1 MVDQTYFRLNEE
13 IEFEWEDVS
22 LVFKSPA
29 RTSRNVMIERPTSI
43 LKIWHKSSPKNL
55 AYGECAP
62 LISLSPE
69 SLEEAKIE
77 VERIIYNMNANKLYT
92 YQNCLL
98 SSSRFCLESA
108 LFMLNAK
115 SFRPKSIPI
124 NGLVWMNDQQ
134 TMLSEAVYKAAS
146 GFDVVKLKIGGI
158 DFQDE
163 LALLTEVRKQF
174 PQITIR
180 LDANGAFS
188 NKEAKDKLNALTPFG
203 IHSIEQPIKAGQWSE
218 MAQLIRKSPIPIA
231 LDEELIGIMEPE
243 QMGDLLDTIKPNYII
258 LKPSLHGGFTGCDLW
273 IQLAQE
279 RNIRWWATSALESN
293 IGLNQIAKWICDY
306 DNLLSQGLGT
316 GGLFINNFLPEWEVK
331 NGKLEYISK

>member
-13 IEFEWEDVS
+13 IEFIWEDVS

-29 RTSRNVMIERPTSI
+29 RTSRNVLTERPISI
-43 LKIWHKSSPKNL
+43 LKIWYKSNPDVL
-55 AYGECAP
+55 AVGECAP
-62 LISLSPE
+62 LKSLSLE
-69 SLEEAKIE
+69 SLDEAKGE
-77 VERIIYNMNANKLYT
+77 VERVIDKLNAYKNYFP
-92 YQNCLL
+92 QNCLL

-115 SFRPKSIPI
+115 SFTPKSIPI
-124 NGLVWMNDQQ
+124 NGLVWMNDQK

-158 DFQDE
+158 DFQEE
-163 LALLTEVRKQF
+163 LALLAEVRKQF
-174 PQITIR
+174 PKIIIR

-188 NKEAKDKLNALTPFG
+188 NEEALDKLNALTPFG

-218 MAQLIRKSPIPIA
+218 MAELVSNSPIPIA

-243 QMGDLLDTIKPNYII
+243 QMGQMLDTIMPNFII

-279 RNIRWWATSALESN
+279 RNIQWWATSALESN
-293 IGLNQIAKWICDY
+293 IGLNQIAQWICNY
-306 DNLLSQGLGT
+306 DNLLPQGLGT
-316 GGLFINNFLPEWEVK
+316 GGLFMNNFPPSWEVI
-331 NGKLEYISK
+331 NGKLEYIAD